1 MIKNAE
7 VMLREIKMLGRYRKD
22 IIESDDNLKDIM
34 ADIEGVLK
42 GERQVTIGGL
52 RDARD
57 VVESKLSGMD
67 DEGTEDMKFI
77 LMNHIETIIEEC
89 VVEEIVDKLINDVDD
104 ERLERAILNKVKL
117 VKLEMKEAR
126 Q

>member
-89 VVEEIVDKLINDVDD
+89 VVEEIVEKLINDVDD

-117 VKLEMKEAR
+117 EMKEAR

>member
-117 VKLEMKEAR
+117 EMKEVR

>member
-22 IIESDDNLKDIM
+22 IIESDANLKDIM
-34 ADIEGVLK
+34 VDIEGKLT
-42 GERQVTIGGL
+42 GERQVTIGRL

-104 ERLERAILNKVKL
+104 ERLEREILNK

>member
-22 IIESDDNLKDIM
+22 ILESDDNLKDIM

-117 VKLEMKEAR
+117 EMKEVR

>member
-1 MIKNAE
+1 
-7 VMLREIKMLGRYRKD
+7 MLGRYRKD

-117 VKLEMKEAR
+117 EMKEAR

>member
-42 GERQVTIGGL
+42 GERQVTVGGL

-89 VVEEIVDKLINDVDD
+89 VVEEIVDKLMNDVDD
-104 ERLERAILNKVKL
+104 ERLECAILNK

>member
-117 VKLEMKEAR
+117 EMKEAR